1 MAQSL
6 PSTSSTWSLAT
17 SAGDAD
23 GDTEFRPHPHRQDE
37 LNEDES
43 GPQEPSVGRELR
55 GRPKHAINDL
65 AAWNG
70 KSSLQ
75 PEDKP
80 SLFKRVIRKA
90 GKIMKSKLVLAL

>member
-6 PSTSSTWSLAT
+6 PRPPSTWSLAT
-17 SAGDAD
+17 TTKDVD
-23 GDTEFRPHPHRQDE
+23 GDTELRPDPHRQDE

-55 GRPKHAINDL
+55 GRSKHTMNDL
-65 AAWNG
+65 AARNG

-80 SLFKRVIRKA
+80 SLFKRIIRKA

>member
-1 MAQSL
+1 MTQSF
-6 PSTSSTWSLAT
+6 PSTPSTWSLAT
-17 SAGDAD
+17 TTKDVD
-23 GDTEFRPHPHRQDE
+23 GDTELRPDPYRQDE
-37 LNEDES
+37 LN
-43 GPQEPSVGRELR
+43 
-55 GRPKHAINDL
+55 DL
-65 AAWNG
+65 AARNG